1 MLISIDDK
9 DVSIVEEGNYKNN
22 KISLICVYDG
32 IKKNYVILM
41 NNGTCYIYD
50 DLMKAKKSYYILFKK
65 LLSD

>member
-1 MLISIDDK
+1 
-9 DVSIVEEGNYKNN
+9 
-22 KISLICVYDG
+22 
-32 IKKNYVILM
+32 M